1 MVFNEEINV
10 IADTDVFYL
19 DDIFRQEEYSSLY
32 GKMMDVVHYPISF
45 LNKGVCG
52 NGGTTGMINY
62 ALENDKGLLVLVP
75 NVSIVKSKE
84 CDYCGNEDICCVYG
98 GSDKFNP
105 DAQIVIA
112 TYDQF
117 PRLLKTLSK
126 TGIKSGTDLFKMKF
140 WAGRT
145 IVVDEYHKLIDDSGY
160 REICNKMTEMIT
172 KVNSPVI
179 LMSATPNDD
188 YAKML
193 RELLPEWI
201 IRKYTVVY
209 KNEHK
214 EFDSRLDLWEAKKG
228 ELKDVIYTML
238 NSDKNNHICIFYNS
252 VSDIKKIIGQ
262 LNDDRIEVLCSSQSQ
277 KRVGKYYSD
286 KFNDQKKLH
295 FMTSAYFTG
304 FDIKTED
311 CKCVIVTSNEFDYM
325 TISDRDIKQI
335 IGRFRIEGG
344 GVRKNENHIWYIK
357 TTPDQTNYMM
367 NQNTYDNVV
376 KDMGVMGD
384 RWIEMSD
391 GIEKKHTLIRT
402 RDILDRFEHYSSVD
416 KLVKYLADYGYSVY
430 KRGDITGFTTIKRK
444 KHLTFKKAKEL
455 LKKGM
460 KIDFDAY
467 PDINELEEFMR
478 VKGMSKLMDTRTS
491 KTDIHNW
498 YQAYTLANGQDL
510 EKKNPCDVFGIKNFG
525 RYNQGFLYACLEYL
539 GQKPNS
545 DNFTYLMYNFMSN
558 YVISWKLDN
567 KGKKNNNTWLVIT
580 RSPESYSFFDDLRIR
595 NEVKKLYKMGV
606 FGETVKMTFEDKE
619 ETRKNGRS
627 IGISSTINDA
637 IKSGYIPSLKS
648 ILPLKSKYLYEW
660 VNEDKANR
668 LPDRKKDK
676 DWQAIKMFHQGKLS
690 EMYKDTDNTYRFIKS
705 EMNLA
710 DCLICDIDGGISF
723 SQFKE
728 KYKDW
733 MWIAYPTINNITED
747 WTKFRVIVPLEN
759 TIKLEG
765 EHNLKVLKILRTMFC
780 PYEDPDHQVY
790 SFINYED
797 FKNRY
802 ENEGQV
808 YNIPQDFVDC
818 LNMCITTSYDYNDRK
833 FSKTDIVSV
842 DSKSGMSLS
851 EAQALFLKKLAD
863 PTEGARHKV
872 LFFIKSSL
880 LPEDRLSFEDW
891 LSKVYPAYLAH
902 WRSHKVK

>member
-1 MVFNEEINV
+1 MVVFNEEINV
-10 IADTDVFYL
+10 IADNEVFYL

-45 LNKGVCG
+45 LNKTVCG
-52 NGGTTGMINY
+52 NGGTTGMVRY

-98 GSDKFNP
+98 GSDRFNP

-126 TGIKSGTDLFKMKF
+126 TGIKTGTDLFKMKF

-160 REICNKMTEMIT
+160 REICYKMTEMIT
-172 KVNSPVI
+172 KVQSPVI
-179 LMSATPNDD
+179 LMSATSNDD

-214 EFDSRLDLWEAKKG
+214 EFDTKLQLWEAKKG

-238 NSDKNNHICIFYNS
+238 NSENNNHICIFYNS

-262 LNDDRIEVLCSSQSQ
+262 LNDDRIEVLCSAQS
-277 KRVGKYYSD
+277 KNKVGKYYSD

-304 FDIKTED
+304 FDIKTD
-311 CKCVIVTSNEFDYM
+311 GCKCVIVTSNEFDYM

-357 TTPDQTNYMM
+357 TTPDQENYMM
-367 NQNTYDNVV
+367 NQNTYDKVAG
-376 KDMGVMGD
+376 DMEKLGD

-391 GIEKKHTLIRT
+391 GIEKKHTLLRT

-416 KLVKYLADYGYSVY
+416 KLVKYLADYGYTVTKS
-430 KRGDITGFTTIKRK
+430 GEITGFSVIKRK

-455 LKKGM
+455 LLKGI
-460 KIDFDAY
+460 KVDIDAY
-467 PDINELEEFMR
+467 PDINELEEFMKE
-478 VKGMSKLMDTRTS
+478 KGESAL
-491 KTDIHNW
+491 KTHQNTKTIIHNW
-498 YQAYTLANGQDL
+498 YKAYTLANGQNL

-539 GQKPNS
+539 GKKPNS
-545 DNFTYLMYNFMSN
+545 ENFTYLMYNFMSS
-558 YVISWKLDN
+558 YVIPWKLDS

-580 RSPESYSFFDDLRIR
+580 RTPESWDFFDDLRIR
-595 NEVKKLYKMGV
+595 NEVKKSHKMGDRV
-606 FGETVKMTFEDKE
+606 INIKLSFETTNNSKSYART
-619 ETRKNGRS
+619 
-627 IGISSTINDA
+627 STINDA
-637 IKSGYIPSLKS
+637 IKSGYIPSLS
-648 ILPLKSKYLYEW
+648 GINLYDW

-668 LPDRKKDK
+668 LPSRKKDK
-676 DWQAIKMFHQGKLS
+676 DWQYIKMFQQGKLS
-690 EMYKDTDNTYRFIKS
+690 EMYKSTDNTYRFIKS

-723 SQFKE
+723 SQFKKEYE
-728 KYKDW
+728 KW

-765 EHNLKVLKILRTMFC
+765 EHNLKVLKMLRTMFC

-797 FKNRY
+797 FKNMY
-802 ENEGQV
+802 GNEGQV
-808 YNIPQDFVDC
+808 YSIPQDFVDC

-833 FSKTDIVSV
+833 FSKTDIVVS
-842 DSKSGMSLS
+842 DAKSDMSLS

-863 PTEGARHKV
+863 PEEGARHKV
-872 LFFIKSSL
+872 LFYIKRSL
-880 LPEDRLSFEDW
+880 SPEDRLSFEDW

>member
-1 MVFNEEINV
+1 MIFNEEINV
-10 IADTDVFYL
+10 IADNEVFYL
-19 DDIFRQEEYSSLY
+19 DDIFRQDEYSSLY

-45 LNKGVCG
+45 LNKTVCG

-98 GSDKFNP
+98 DSDKFNP
-105 DAQIVIA
+105 DAQVVIA
-112 TYDQF
+112 TYDQLSR
-117 PRLLKTLSK
+117 RLKRLSNN
-126 TGIKSGTDLFKMKF
+126 GIKSGTDLFQMKF

-160 REICNKMTEMIT
+160 REICYKMTEMIT

-214 EFDSRLDLWEAKKG
+214 EFDVRLQLWEAKKG

-238 NSDKNNHICIFYNS
+238 NSDNNNHICIFYNS

-262 LNDDRIEVLCSSQSQ
+262 LNDDRIEVLCSSQS
-277 KRVGKYYSD
+277 KNKVGKYYSD
-286 KFNDQKKLH
+286 KFNDKKKLH

-304 FDIKTED
+304 FDIKTD
-311 CKCVIVTSNEFDYM
+311 NCKCVIVTSNEFDYM

-357 TTPDQTNYMM
+357 TTPDQKNYMM
-367 NQNTYDNVV
+367 NQDTYNQVV
-376 KDMGVMGD
+376 KDMGVYGD
-384 RWIEMSD
+384 RWIELSD

-402 RDILDRFEHYSSVD
+402 RDILDRFEHYSNVD
-416 KLVKYLADYGYSVY
+416 KLVKYLTDYGYKVT
-430 KRGDITGFTTIKRK
+430 KKGAITGFSVIKRK

-455 LKKGM
+455 LKKGQ

-510 EKKNPCDVFGIKNFG
+510 EKKNPCDIFGIKTFG
-525 RYNQGFLYACLEYL
+525 RYNQGFLCACLEYL
-539 GQKPNS
+539 GEKPNS
-545 DNFTYLMYNFMSN
+545 DNFPHLMRNFMSSP
-558 YVISWKLDN
+558 VISWNLDN
-567 KGKKNNNTWLVIT
+567 KGKKNNNTWLVLPNT
-580 RSPESYSFFDDLRIR
+580 PKSYSFFDDLLYKK
-595 NEVKKLYKMGV
+595 EEKKLYKLGV
-606 FGETVKMTFEDKE
+606 FGRTVKMTFEDKE
-619 ETRKNGRS
+619 ETRKMGRS

-637 IKSGYIPSLKS
+637 MESGYIPSLAG
-648 ILPLKSKYLYEW
+648 IPLYER
-660 VNEDKANR
+660 VNKDKANR
-668 LPDRKKDK
+668 LPDIKKGK
-676 DWQAIKMFHQGKLS
+676 DWQTIKMFQQGKLS
-690 EMYKDTDNTYRFIKS
+690 EMYKATDSKYRFIKS

-723 SQFKE
+723 SQFKD
-728 KYKDW
+728 KYKEW

-765 EHNLKVLKILRTMFC
+765 EHNLKVLKVLRTMFC
-780 PYEDPDHQVY
+780 SYEDPNHQVY
-790 SFINYED
+790 SFINFED
-797 FKNRY
+797 FHNMY
-802 ENEGQV
+802 GNEGQV
-808 YNIPQDFVDC
+808 YSIPQEFVDC

-872 LFFIKSSL
+872 LYPIKNGLS
-880 LPEDRLSFEDW
+880 PEDRLLFEDW
-891 LSKVYPAYLAH
+891 LCKVYPAYLAH

>member
-1 MVFNEEINV
+1 MVVFNEEINV
-10 IADTDVFYL
+10 IADNDVFYL
-19 DDIFRQEEYSSLY
+19 DDIFKQEEYSALY

-45 LNKGVCG
+45 LNKTQCG

-84 CDYCGNEDICCVYG
+84 CDYCGNENVCCVYG
-98 GSDKFNP
+98 NSDKFNP

-117 PRLLKTLSK
+117 SRRLKRLSNN
-126 TGIKSGTDLFKMKF
+126 GIKSGTDLFLMKL
-140 WAGRT
+140 WTGRT

-172 KVNSPVI
+172 KVKSPVI
-179 LMSATPNDD
+179 LMSATSNDD

-193 RELLPEWI
+193 RELLPDWI

-214 EFDSRLDLWEAKKG
+214 EFDTLLQLWEAKKG

-252 VSDIKKIIGQ
+252 VSEIKKIIGQ
-262 LNDDRIEVLCSSQSQ
+262 LNDDRIEVLCSAQSQ
-277 KRVGKYYSD
+277 KKVGKYYSD

-304 FDIKTED
+304 FDIKTD
-311 CKCVIVTSNEFDYM
+311 VSKCVIVTSNEFDYM

-357 TTPDQTNYMM
+357 TTPDQKNYMM
-367 NQNTYDNVV
+367 NQDTYNQVV
-376 KDMGVMGD
+376 KDMGVLGD
-384 RWIEMSD
+384 RWTEMSD
-391 GIEKKHTLIRT
+391 GIEKKHTLLRT

-416 KLVKYLADYGYSVY
+416 KLVKYLEDYGYIVK
-430 KRGDITGFTTIKRK
+430 KRGNITRFTTIKRK
-444 KHLTFKKAKEL
+444 KHRTFKKAKEL
-455 LKKGM
+455 LLKGQ
-460 KIDFDAY
+460 KIDFAAY
-467 PDINELEEFMR
+467 PDINELEEFMK
-478 VKGMSKLMDTRTS
+478 VKGPEKFMENRTT
-491 KTDIHNW
+491 KTVIHNW
-498 YQAYTLANGQDL
+498 YRAYTLANGQDL
-510 EKKNPCDVFGIKNFG
+510 EKKNPCDIFGIKSFG

-545 DNFTYLMYNFMSN
+545 DNFTYLMYDFMSS

-580 RSPESYSFFDDLRIR
+580 RSPKNGNFFDDLRIR
-595 NEVKKLYKMGV
+595 NEVKKLPKMGDRV
-606 FGETVKMTFEDKE
+606 ITKKLSFETTNNSKSYARTA
-619 ETRKNGRS
+619 
-627 IGISSTINDA
+627 TIEDA
-637 IKSGYIPSLKS
+637 IKSGYIPSLS
-648 ILPLKSKYLYEW
+648 GINLYDW

-668 LPDRKKDK
+668 LPDIKKGK
-676 DWQAIKMFHQGKLS
+676 DWQTIKMFQQGKLS

-728 KYKDW
+728 KYKEW

-765 EHNLKVLKILRTMFC
+765 EHNLKVLKMLRTMFC
-780 PYEDPDHQVY
+780 PYEDAEHQVY

-797 FKNRY
+797 FKNMY
-802 ENEGQV
+802 GNEGQV
-808 YNIPQDFVDC
+808 YSIPQDFVDC

-842 DSKSGMSLS
+842 DAKSAMSLS
-851 EAQALFLKKLAD
+851 EAQALFLKKMAD

-872 LFFIKSSL
+872 LFFIKKSL

-891 LSKVYPAYLAH
+891 LSKAKPAYLAH

>member
-1 MVFNEEINV
+1 MVVFNEEINV
-10 IADTDVFYL
+10 IADNEVFYL

-45 LNKGVCG
+45 LNKTVCG

-84 CDYCGNEDICCVYG
+84 CDYCDDEDICCVYG
-98 GSDKFNP
+98 NSAKFNP

-117 PRLLKTLSK
+117 PRLLKRLSK
-126 TGIKSGTDLFKMKF
+126 TGIKTGTDLFQMKF

-160 REICNKMTEMIT
+160 REICCKMTEMIT
-172 KVNSPVI
+172 KVKSPVI
-179 LMSATPNDD
+179 LMSATQNDD

-209 KNEHK
+209 NNEHK
-214 EFDSRLDLWEAKKG
+214 EFDTKLQLWEAKKG

-238 NSDKNNHICIFYNS
+238 NSENNNHICIFYNS

-304 FDIKTED
+304 FDIKTDE

-344 GVRKNENHIWYIK
+344 GVRKNDNHIWYIN
-357 TTPDQTNYMM
+357 TTPDQENYMM
-367 NQNTYDNVV
+367 NQNTYDSLA
-376 KDMGVMGD
+376 KDMGVLGD
-384 RWIEMSD
+384 KWTEMSD
-391 GIEKKHTLIRT
+391 GIKMKHTLLRT

-416 KLVKYLADYGYSVY
+416 KLVKYMTDYGYTVT
-430 KRGDITGFTTIKRK
+430 KKGAIAGFSTIKRK
-444 KHLTFKKAKEL
+444 KHLTFKRAKEL

-460 KIDFDAY
+460 KIDFAAY
-467 PDINELEEFMR
+467 PDINELEEFIK
-478 VKGMSKLMDTRTS
+478 VKGPDKFMENRTT
-491 KTDIHNW
+491 KTVIHNW
-498 YQAYTLANGQDL
+498 YQAYTLANGQNL

-545 DNFTYLMYNFMSN
+545 DNFTYLMYHFMSS

-567 KGKKNNNTWLVIT
+567 KGKKNNNTWLVLPNT
-580 RSPESYSFFDDLRIR
+580 PENGNFFDDLRIR
-595 NEVKKLYKMGV
+595 NEVKKLPKSGV

-627 IGISSTINDA
+627 IGISSTIADA
-637 IKSGYIPSLKS
+637 MKFGYIPSLS
-648 ILPLKSKYLYEW
+648 GIPLYDW

-676 DWQAIKMFHQGKLS
+676 DWQDIKMFQQGKLS
-690 EMYKDTDNTYRFIKS
+690 EMYQATDSKYRFIKS
-705 EMNLA
+705 EINLA

-728 KYKDW
+728 NYKEW

-765 EHNLKVLKILRTMFC
+765 EHNLKVLKMLRTMFC

-790 SFINYED
+790 SFINFED
-797 FKNRY
+797 FKNMY
-802 ENEGQV
+802 GNEGQV
-808 YNIPQDFVDC
+808 YSIPQDFVDC

-833 FSKTDIVSV
+833 FSKTDIVVS

-863 PTEGARHKV
+863 STNGARHKV

-880 LPEDRLSFEDW
+880 SSKDRLSFEDW
-891 LSKVYPAYLAH
+891 LSKVYPAYLGH

>member
-1 MVFNEEINV
+1 MIFNEEINV
-10 IADTDVFYL
+10 IADNEVFYL

-45 LNKGVCG
+45 LNKTVCG
-52 NGGTTGMINY
+52 NGGTTGMMNY

-84 CDYCGNEDICCVYG
+84 CDYCDNEDVCCVYG

-126 TGIKSGTDLFKMKF
+126 TGIKTGTDLFQMKF

-160 REICNKMTEMIT
+160 REICYKMTEMIT

-214 EFDSRLDLWEAKKG
+214 EFDTKLQLWEAKKG
-228 ELKDVIYTML
+228 DLKDVIYTML
-238 NSDKNNHICIFYNS
+238 NSDNNNHICIFYNS

-262 LNDDRIEVLCSSQSQ
+262 LNDERIEVLCSAQS
-277 KRVGKYYSD
+277 KNKVGKYYSD

-304 FDIKTED
+304 FDIKTEN

-357 TTPDQTNYMM
+357 TTPDQENYMQ
-367 NQNTYDNVV
+367 NKNTYDKVV
-376 KDMGVMGD
+376 GDMEILGD
-384 RWIEMSD
+384 RWIEISD
-391 GIEKKHTLIRT
+391 GIKMKHTLIRT

-416 KLVKYLADYGYSVY
+416 KLVKYMTDYGYTVT
-430 KRGDITGFTTIKRK
+430 KKGAITGFTTIKRK
-444 KHLTFKKAKEL
+444 KHLTFKRAKEL
-455 LKKGM
+455 LNKGQ

-478 VKGMSKLMDTRTS
+478 VKGPEKFMENRTT
-491 KTDIHNW
+491 KTVIHNW
-498 YQAYTLANGQDL
+498 YQAYTLANGQNL

-545 DNFTYLMYNFMSN
+545 DNFTYLMYNFMSS

-580 RSPESYSFFDDLRIR
+580 LTPENGNFFDDLRIR
-595 NEVKKLYKMGV
+595 NEVKKLPKMGDRV
-606 FGETVKMTFEDKE
+606 INKKLSFETTNNSKSYART
-619 ETRKNGRS
+619 
-627 IGISSTINDA
+627 STIEDA
-637 IKSGYIPSLKS
+637 IRSGYIPSLAG
-648 ILPLKSKYLYEW
+648 IPLYDW
-660 VNEDKANR
+660 VNKDKANK
-668 LPDRKKDK
+668 LPDIKKGK
-676 DWQAIKMFHQGKLS
+676 DWQDIKMFRQGKLS

-728 KYKDW
+728 IYKEW

-765 EHNLKVLKILRTMFC
+765 EHNLKVLKMLRTMFC
-780 PYEDPDHQVY
+780 PYEDAEHQVY
-790 SFINYED
+790 SFINFED
-797 FKNRY
+797 FKNMY
-802 ENEGQV
+802 GNEGQV
-808 YNIPQDFVDC
+808 YSIPQDFVDC

-833 FSKTDIVSV
+833 FSKTDIVVS

-851 EAQALFLKKLAD
+851 EAQALFLKKMAD

-872 LFFIKSSL
+872 LFVIKRSLSS
-880 LPEDRLSFEDW
+880 EDRLSFEDW
-891 LSKVYPAYLAH
+891 LGKVYPAYLAH